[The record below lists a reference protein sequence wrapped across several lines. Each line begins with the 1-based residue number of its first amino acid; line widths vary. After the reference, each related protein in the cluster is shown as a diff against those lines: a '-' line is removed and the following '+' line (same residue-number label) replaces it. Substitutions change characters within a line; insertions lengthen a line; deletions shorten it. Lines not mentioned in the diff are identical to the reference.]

1 MGRFDTLEFGEAK
14 PRETAA
20 APNGEAVQDAQYF
33 VDLGDRH
40 YFRTA
45 YEPALKAY
53 SRAAGLDPG
62 AEAAWLGQ
70 ILSLAGL
77 QEFREAEL
85 WYGNAVEAL
94 GESADLLAARAL
106 VAARI
111 GDFDRACG
119 YSDASLAS
127 GNTGAFPFVVRG
139 EIFLYGGR
147 NAEYCFDQAC
157 TLAQGHWR
165 IRLMIADACVFS
177 GRKNAA
183 FLAGKYLQPAFD
195 ADPQSP
201 EIAFAMGRALFA
213 AGRKRAARTAFEQA
227 RALSA
232 DLPGIDAWIRRARPG
247 LFELLFFRK

>member
-1 MGRFDTLEFGEAK
+1 MGRFDALEFGEAK
-14 PRETAA
+14 RREAAA
-20 APNGEAVQDAQYF
+20 APDGEAVQDAQYF
-33 VDLGDRH
+33 IDLGDREF
-40 YFRTA
+40 FRTA

-70 ILSLAGL
+70 ILSLIAL

-85 WYGNAVEAL
+85 WYGNAVEAI
-94 GESADLLAARAL
+94 GETPDLLAARAL
-106 VAARI
+106 AAART

-119 YSDASLAS
+119 YSDASLAAEGS
-127 GNTGAFPFVVRG
+127 GAFPYVVRG

-157 TLAQGHWR
+157 NLAQGHWR

-177 GRKNAA
+177 GRKHAA
-183 FLAGKYLQPAFD
+183 HLAAKYLQAALD

-201 EIAFAMGRALFA
+201 ELAFAMGRALLA
-213 AGRKRAARTAFEQA
+213 AGRRRAARTALEQA
-227 RALSA
+227 QALDPA
-232 DLPGIDAWIRRARPG
+232 LPGIAVWIRRARPG
-247 LFELLFFRK
+247 CLLFLGK